1 MKLTD
6 THDRVCVAG
15 WLIALTLLAAI
26 ACILATLTTVHA

>member
-15 WLIALTLLAAI
+15 WLIAATLLSAT
-26 ACILATLTTVHA
+26 ACILATLTTVYP